1 MTETMKAQALVVP
14 LPGDASVLRVH
25 EREVPPPGA
34 GQVRVQVAAAGVN
47 FIDTY
52 QRSGVYPVATP
63 FVLGMEGAGTVESVG
78 EGVSEVSPG
87 DRVAWAMQLGS
98 AASVAVLP
106 AQALVPVPE
115 SVELDVAAAAMLQA
129 MTAHFLVHD
138 TYLCD
143 EGTVA
148 LVHAAAGGVGQLLV
162 QLLKAK
168 GSTVVATAGSADK
181 LQIARSRGADHV
193 IGYHEHDPESL
204 ASAVREAA
212 GRGVDVVYDGVG
224 QSTFDASLASLRPRG
239 LMVLFGA
246 ASGPVPPVDPQ
257 RLNVGGSLYLT
268 RPTLGHYIA
277 DRDQLLR
284 RSSAVFELIGSGR
297 LEIAIDSRRPLSEAR
312 AAYEALEGR
321 TTTGKVLLVP

>member
-1 MTETMKAQALVVP
+1 M
-14 LPGDASVLRVH
+14 
-25 EREVPPPGA
+25 
-34 GQVRVQVAAAGVN
+34 
-47 FIDTY
+47 
-52 QRSGVYPVATP
+52 
-63 FVLGMEGAGTVESVG
+63 
-78 EGVSEVSPG
+78 SPG

-246 ASGPVPPVDPQ
+246 ASGPVPP
-257 RLNVGGSLYLT
+257 ST
-268 RPTLGHYIA
+268 RSVSTSAARSTSPAPRWATTSPTAISSCAG
-277 DRDQLLR
+277 RP
-284 RSSAVFELIGSGR
+284 RSSSSSAAGGWR
-297 LEIAIDSRRPLSEAR
+297 SRSTRGVR
-312 AAYEALEGR
+312 
-321 TTTGKVLLVP
+321 